1 MSSSCGSATTRT
13 WNGIPSGRCA
23 SAASFHRSSAVQPR
37 DDAEEKEDDFPEDG
51 GGGGGIDPSQTRPL
65 TEGES
70 SNPHDHEA
78 ATRKLRVSAQ
88 RTSKTR
94 RARRRRSKDGGSG
107 GVRVRGRRGCGR
119 GRREGERMI
128 GDETILLVYIRS
140 RYIACQPSR
149 PVLDMTSGVANDRPA
164 QPGMGLLT
172 CS

>member
-13 WNGIPSGRCA
+13 WNGIPPGWRA
-23 SAASFHRSSAVQPR
+23 SAASLHRSSAVQPR
-37 DDAEEKEDDFPEDG
+37 DADEEAARDD

-78 ATRKLRVSAQ
+78 ATRKLRISAQ
-88 RTSKTR
+88 STSKTR
-94 RARRRRSKDGGSG
+94 RARRRRTRDGGSG

-128 GDETILLVYIRS
+128 GDETILRICFPPPVHRLSAIESAIDNPVGAGPEAGPGHDERS
-140 RYIACQPSR
+140 CR
-149 PVLDMTSGVANDRPA
+149 
-164 QPGMGLLT
+164 
-172 CS
+172 